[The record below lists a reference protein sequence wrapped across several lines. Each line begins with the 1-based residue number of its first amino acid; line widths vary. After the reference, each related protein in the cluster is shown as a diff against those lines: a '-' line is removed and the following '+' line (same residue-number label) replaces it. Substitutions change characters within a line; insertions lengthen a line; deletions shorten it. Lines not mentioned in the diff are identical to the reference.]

1 MADSSDC
8 FFLFMSLKWK
18 YLTCINEISI
28 CEDWFWEKH
37 VVFAFPQRLCI
48 CLFSHGLFE
57 FFYCCDGFFFF
68 WQCKIRA
75 VLPDTKAIRVSQG
88 FCLGAFSVPLAALR
102 WHSPN
107 TIPTKVVTF
116 SSFSQAA
123 KFMLAME
130 SQGTTVQVKGSSYF
144 WSPWTWMTGFPPR
157 ATLEKMTLGGK
168 IILQHFLT
176 DQ

>member
-1 MADSSDC
+1 MRYPYAKTGSGRNMLCLLSHKDYAYAC
-8 FFLFMSLKWK
+8 FPM
-18 YLTCINEISI
+18 
-28 CEDWFWEKH
+28 
-37 VVFAFPQRLCI
+37 V
-48 CLFSHGLFE
+48 CLS
-57 FFYCCDGFFFF
+57 FFIAVMDFFFF

-107 TIPTKVVTF
+107 TLPTKVVTF

-144 WSPWTWMTGFPPR
+144 WSPCTWMTGFPPR
-157 ATLEKMTLGGK
+157 ATLEKMTLGVR
-168 IILQHFLT
+168 
-176 DQ
+176 